1 MKFFEKLY
9 CDLVGFTIIIF
20 VTLSCMNALTTP
32 LSYACLAVF
41 VSAFVVTIIDP
52 DIVNLLRA

>member
-52 DIVNLLRA
+52 DIVNL